1 MDILGFAYPDDAY
14 FFLEHDMWCRPC
26 ADGRRE
32 VGVTAFGVYLSGDF
46 YMCRPKPVGTMLAQ
60 GDTVAVAELSKSVVA
75 IKTPVS
81 GRVVEVNALL
91 ADTPELVH
99 RDPYGQ
105 GWLARIAP
113 ARWNE
118 DLGRLAHG
126 ESLVAT
132 ATARM
137 RRETLR

>member
-14 FFLEHDMWCRPC
+14 FFLERDMWCRPC
-26 ADGRRE
+26 ADGCVE
-32 VGVTAFGVYLSGDF
+32 IGVTAFGIHLSGDF
-46 YMCRPKPVGTMLAQ
+46 YMCRPKPVGTVLAQ
-60 GDTVAVAELSKSVVA
+60 GETVAVAELSKTVVA

-99 RDPYGQ
+99 RDPYGR
-105 GWLARIAP
+105 GWLVRIAP
-113 ARWNE
+113 ARWSE
-118 DLGRLAHG
+118 DLVRLAHG
-126 ESLVAT
+126 ESLAAA

-137 RRETLR
+137 RREKL